1 MIQLKR
7 PLILA
12 SKSPRR
18 QFLLKEANIPFV
30 VKTKSIAETF
40 PSHLELSEVAAY
52 IAKDKAEA
60 AAVFLEDETD
70 TLLTADS
77 VVACGN
83 HFLAKPEDAEDAKR
97 MLRILS
103 GTMHYVYTGVC
114 IKSKNK
120 EEVFTG
126 TSKVY
131 MNKLS
136 EEEIDFYIKQYRP
149 YDKAGSYA
157 IQEWIG
163 LCKISKIEGTY
174 ANIMGLPVDLVY
186 KCLLDW

>member
-1 MIQLKR
+1 MIQLKQ

-18 QFLLKEANIPFV
+18 QHLLKEANIPFI
-30 VKTKSIAETF
+30 VKTKSIDETF
-40 PSHLELSEVAAY
+40 PSELDLAEVAAY

-60 AAVFLEDETD
+60 ASIFLEDEND
-70 TLLTADS
+70 ILLTADS
-77 VVACGN
+77 VVATGN
-83 HFLAKPEDAEDAKR
+83 HFLAKPEGAEDAKR

-103 GTMHYVYTGVC
+103 GRMHYVYTGVC
-114 IKSKNK
+114 IKSKAK

-131 MNKLS
+131 MNELT
-136 EEEIDFYIKQYRP
+136 EAEIDFYIDQFQP

-186 KCLLDW
+186 QCLLNW